1 MSAAE
6 DRGESLRMI
15 RDSAAGLAPR
25 TGDFRR
31 IRALRFTEPGF
42 DRAVFRDMCQ
52 MGWLGLMLPEDAG
65 GSGLGVS
72 EFCALSE
79 ELGASLVPEPLIGAA
94 MAARLLPADHLPE
107 VLGGERIVL
116 LAWQER
122 PHGLDFAGGGTVVG
136 NGRVTGKKLF
146 IGMAAGA
153 DAFVVTTRD
162 GLALVE
168 RSAPGV
174 RLDLTQT
181 QDGGNAGT
189 LTLDEAPAE
198 IIAGD
203 GARLGGAG
211 ADVASAMDSAIMATS
226 AYLLG
231 VMDRVFG
238 ITVEYLKTR
247 EQFGRKIGS
256 FQALQHRSADLAI
269 QIALTRATVQ
279 AAAMT
284 YDSGTDVALRR
295 AAVSRAK
302 ARASEAA
309 SLVTR
314 GCIQLHG
321 GIGYTDAADPG
332 LFLRKMMVL
341 APSLG
346 SASLH
351 RARFRT
357 LMPDSEED

>member
-1 MSAAE
+1 MTLDPVTG

-15 RDSAAGLAPR
+15 RDSAAGIAPR

-42 DRAVFRDMCQ
+42 DPAVFREMCQ
-52 MGWLGLMLPEDAG
+52 MGWLGLMIPEDAG

-72 EFCALSE
+72 EFCALAE

-94 MAARLLPADHLPE
+94 MAARLLPADHLDA
-107 VLGGERIVL
+107 VLSGDRIVL
-116 LAWQER
+116 PAWQEA
-122 PHGLDFAGGGTVVG
+122 PHSLDVAAGGTTLA

-146 IGMAAGA
+146 VGMAAGA
-153 DAFVVTTRD
+153 DAFLVTTQD

-168 RSAPGV
+168 RSAPGAH
-174 RLDLTQT
+174 LDLTQT
-181 QDGGNAGT
+181 QDGGNVGT
-189 LTLDEAPAE
+189 LVLNDAPAE
-198 IIAGD
+198 RVAGD
-203 GARLGGAG
+203 A
-211 ADVASAMDSAIMATS
+211 VAALETAIMATS

-238 ITVEYLKTR
+238 ITMEYLRTR
-247 EQFGRKIGS
+247 EQFGKKIGS
-256 FQALQHRSADLAI
+256 FQALQHRSADLKI
-269 QIALTRATVQ
+269 QIALTRATVE
-279 AAAMT
+279 AAALTQDTASDAAVRM
-284 YDSGTDVALRR
+284 

-302 ARASEAA
+302 ARASDAA

-346 SASLH
+346 SAALH
-351 RARFRT
+351 RARFRS
-357 LMPDSEED
+357 LAPDGDED

>member
-1 MSAAE
+1 MASVDG
-6 DRGESLRMI
+6 DRDESLRMI

-42 DRAVFRDMCQ
+42 DRAVFREMCQ
-52 MGWLGLMLPEDAG
+52 TGWLGLMLPEDAG

-94 MAARLLPADHLPE
+94 MAARLLPETHLSD
-107 VLGGERIVL
+107 VLSGDRIVL
-116 LAWQER
+116 PAWQEQ
-122 PHGLDFAGGGTVVG
+122 PHSLDVAAGGTVAA
-136 NGRVTGKKLF
+136 NGKVTGKKLF
-146 IGMAAGA
+146 VGMAAGA
-153 DAFVVTTRD
+153 DAFLVTTAD

-174 RLDLTQT
+174 HLDLGQT
-181 QDGGNAGT
+181 QDGGTVGT
-189 LTLDEAPAE
+189 LTLNDAPAE
-198 IIAGD
+198 IFPGD
-203 GARLGGAG
+203 ATEALEA
-211 ADVASAMDSAIMATS
+211 AIMATS

-238 ITVEYLKTR
+238 ITLDYLRTR

-256 FQALQHRSADLAI
+256 FQALQHRSADLKI
-269 QIALTRATVQ
+269 QIALTRATVE
-279 AAAMT
+279 AAALT
-284 YDSGTDVALRR
+284 QDVAGDRTVR
-295 AAVSRAK
+295 QASVSRAK
-302 ARASEAA
+302 ARASDAA
-309 SLVTR
+309 SAVTR

-346 SASLH
+346 SAALH
-351 RARFRT
+351 RARFRD
-357 LMPDSEED
+357 LSPDRDED

>member
-1 MSAAE
+1 MTE
-6 DRGESLRMI
+6 DRSESLRMI
-15 RDSAAGLAPR
+15 RDSAAGIAPR

-42 DRAVFRDMCQ
+42 DRAVFREMCQ
-52 MGWLGLMLPEDAG
+52 MGWLGLMIPEDAG

-72 EFCALSE
+72 EFCALTE

-94 MAARLLPADHLPE
+94 MAALLLPADHLDA
-107 VLGGERIVL
+107 VLSGDRIVL
-116 LAWQER
+116 PAWQEA
-122 PHGLDFAGGGTVVG
+122 PHSLDVAAGGTTLTH
-136 NGRVTGKKLF
+136 GRVTGKKLF
-146 IGMAAGA
+146 VGMAAGA
-153 DAFVVTTRD
+153 DAFLVTTKA

-168 RSAPGV
+168 RAAPGV
-174 RLDLTQT
+174 HLDLTQT
-181 QDGGNAGT
+181 QDGGNTGT
-189 LTLDEAPAE
+189 LVLDGAPAE
-198 IIAGD
+198 TISGNAP
-203 GARLGGAG
+203 AALET
-211 ADVASAMDSAIMATS
+211 AIMATS

-238 ITVEYLKTR
+238 ITMEYLRTR
-247 EQFGRKIGS
+247 EQFGKKIGS
-256 FQALQHRSADLAI
+256 FQALQHRSADLKI
-269 QIALTRATVQ
+269 QIALTRATVE
-279 AAAMT
+279 AAALTQDTASDPAVRM
-284 YDSGTDVALRR
+284 

-302 ARASEAA
+302 ARASDAA

-346 SASLH
+346 SAALH
-351 RARFRT
+351 RARFRA
-357 LMPDSEED
+357 LAPEGEED